1 MVPDGVVLATKM
13 QRWLSHVHYTT
24 DRVLQS
30 VEGDNIQDCILL
42 MLYSDSDFT
51 GNLRDSRST
60 SGMFMALVG
69 VNTLAPLGASGDT
82 EVVSHSM
89 AVAEVSA
96 LEYGVRSEGLLAQ
109 DFSDIDSPCY
119 HTICSP
125 RRCLLQ
131 TS

>member
-1 MVPDGVVLATKM
+1 MVVARPLHDRQGATERRGRQHTGLHPLDVVLRFRLHGK
-13 QRWLSHVHYTT
+13 
-24 DRVLQS
+24 
-30 VEGDNIQDCILL
+30 
-42 MLYSDSDFT
+42 
-51 GNLRDSRST
+51 LRDSRST

-109 DFSDIDSPCY
+109 DFWDIDSPCY

>member
-51 GNLRDSRST
+51 GNFVTRDLRRACSWPS
-60 SGMFMALVG
+60 
-69 VNTLAPLGASGDT
+69 
-82 EVVSHSM
+82 
-89 AVAEVSA
+89 
-96 LEYGVRSEGLLAQ
+96 SE
-109 DFSDIDSPCY
+109 
-119 HTICSP
+119 
-125 RRCLLQ
+125 
-131 TS
+131 